1 MNPNSRREFL
11 TDVGRGMLV
20 AGLGSGLATDL
31 GLASKHA
38 FAGDARARLT
48 FGPLESLASLMQDT
62 PAEKLLPLLAAKV
75 KEGTS
80 LRTLVSAGA
89 LANARCFGGQDYT
102 GYHAFMA
109 LNPALDLAEEIPG
122 PAAAVPVF
130 KVLYRNTA
138 RMQDRG
144 GSANEVLHP
153 ISHGNETCTV
163 DVLRGAV
170 HKADVTKAENAFATM
185 PNDAYDQLLA
195 VVQEEID
202 VHRVVL
208 AWRAWMMI
216 GLAGPEHAHTLLRQS
231 VRFCVDSEKN
241 RLERKRNPSEIRELL
256 PKLLDEHKLIA
267 KGTGTKKADDAWVES
282 LAKMIYGESRE
293 RAASAVAMAL
303 AEGFSPEVV
312 GEAMSLASTNL
323 VLRDPGRTRD
333 EEGKPKGSVHG
344 ASVGVHAS
352 DSANAWRNIARVGSP
367 RNRVACLIVG
377 AYHTAGQSNG
387 QADQPKTEDTT
398 LRSDGPTLLAGID
411 RAVKANDQA
420 TAVTRAERYA
430 AEGHDVEPFFKTLRT
445 YAISEDGALHA
456 EKYYRTIREEYVT
469 TRKAFRGRHLAA
481 LARVTAS
488 EHGFPAPGYAEAK
501 RLVGG

>member
-11 TDVGRGMLV
+11 SDVGRGMLV
-20 AGLGSGLATDL
+20 AGLGSGLAADL
-31 GLASKHA
+31 GLASKTA
-38 FAGDARARLT
+38 FAHDPQARLT

-62 PAEKLLPLLAAKV
+62 PAEKLLPLLTAKI
-75 KEGTS
+75 KEGTD

-109 LNPALDLAEEIPG
+109 LPPALEMAKEMAG
-122 PAAAVPVF
+122 PAAAVPVL

-138 RMQDRG
+138 RMQAQG
-144 GSANEVLHP
+144 GATNEVLHP

-170 HKADVTKAENAFATM
+170 HKADVTKAENAFAAM
-185 PNDAYDQLLA
+185 PADAYDQLLA
-195 VVQEEID
+195 VVQDEID

-208 AWRAWMMI
+208 AWRAWTMI
-216 GLAGPEHAHTLLRQS
+216 DVAGKDHAHTLLRQS

-241 RLERKRNPSEIRELL
+241 RIERKRNPSEIRELL

-267 KGTGTKKADDAWVES
+267 KSTGTKPADNAWVAS
-282 LAKMIYGESRE
+282 LAKTIYGESRE

-303 AEGFSPEVV
+303 AEGFSPEAV

-323 VLRDPGRTRD
+323 VLRDRGRERD

-367 RNRVACLIVG
+367 RNRVASLIVG
-377 AYHTAGQSNG
+377 AYHTAGQNHG
-387 QADQPKTEDTT
+387 QIDRPKTDPAA
-398 LRSDGPTLLAGID
+398 LPADGPALLAALD
-411 RAVKANDQA
+411 RAVKANEQA
-420 TAVTRAERYA
+420 TAVTLAESYA
-430 AEGHDVEPFFKTLRT
+430 TAGYDVEPFFQTLRV

-456 EKYYRTIREEYVT
+456 EKYYRTIREEYAT

>member
-1 MNPNSRREFL
+1 MTPNSRREFL
-11 TDVGRGMLV
+11 SDVGRGMLV
-20 AGLGSGLATDL
+20 AGLGSGLAADL

-38 FAGDARARLT
+38 FAEDAKARLT

-62 PAEKLLPLLAAKV
+62 PAEKLLPLLIAKM
-75 KEGTS
+75 KDGTD

-109 LNPALDLAEEIPG
+109 LPPALEMAKEMTG
-122 PAAAVPVF
+122 PEAAVPVL

-138 RMQDRG
+138 RMQAHG
-144 GSANEVLHP
+144 GATNEVLHP

-163 DVLRGAV
+163 DILRGAV
-170 HKADVTKAENAFATM
+170 HKADVTKAESAFAAM
-185 PNDAYDQLLA
+185 PSDAYDQLLA
-195 VVQEEID
+195 VVQDEID

-208 AWRAWMMI
+208 AWRAWTMI
-216 GLAGPEHAHTLLRQS
+216 DVAGKDHAHTLLRQS

-241 RLERKRNPSEIRELL
+241 RIERKRNPSEIRELL

-267 KGTGTKKADDAWVES
+267 RGTGTKPADDIWVES
-282 LAKMIYGESRE
+282 LAKTIYGESRE
-293 RAASAVAMAL
+293 RAATAVAMAL
-303 AEGFSPEVV
+303 AEGFSPEAV

-323 VLRDPGRTRD
+323 VLRDRGRERD

-367 RNRVACLIVG
+367 RNRVASLIVG
-377 AYHTAGQSNG
+377 AYHTAGQNNG
-387 QADQPKTEDTT
+387 QVDRPKNE
-398 LRSDGPTLLAGID
+398 SAPSSADGPTLLASLD
-411 RAVKANDQA
+411 RAVRANDQA
-420 TAVTRAERYA
+420 TAVTLAERYA
-430 AEGHDVEPFFKTLRT
+430 TAGHDVEPFFQTLRV

-456 EKYYRTIREEYVT
+456 EKYYRTIREEYST

-488 EHGFPAPGYAEAK
+488 EHGFPAPGYAEAR
-501 RLVGG
+501 RLVG